1 MSIAKTSNLLVQ
13 THPASVHVAGA
24 MSRELFKE
32 SMSELSY
39 QSQSPGVLKAAP
51 QPPRGLALAIAMAGN
66 ATAGDAHAL
75 QIPLHANVSAST
87 AAIIES
93 ANAPTALDAVRGM
106 RADDDSDDSGDD
118 DF

>member
-39 QSQSPGVLKAAP
+39 QSPGVLKAAP

-75 QIPLHANVSAST
+75 HIPLHANVSTST

-93 ANAPTALDAVRGM
+93 ANAPTALDAVRGI